1 MKLGT
6 LVRSRKLVKVVEA
19 LGMQAARAMTGHAL
33 ESTLPGIGIVSDIT
47 LMWDG
52 VSIGATS
59 FSRYETLCVTG
70 GNFVD
75 YQTGALRPRLLAAPS
90 LSLKH
95 GGRGQVD
102 LLRRELKS
110 MHLGTAA
117 LRSRL
122 VVLGADGAG
131 TRGGEDARHQS
142 TGAAEILWEAVFP
155 GGDPQEM
162 GTRWDLFHRLDIAVR
177 RAISAIPAAT
187 EVFDIA
193 RVMGTLFG
201 IGDGR
206 AIFRGCGAALD
217 LSLLRVPD
225 QGGTR
230 KCVALARC
238 VANLLRN
245 LPGYAAGMHAR
256 MAQTQRGESR
266 GTQPVGRLLDSGR
279 RLTSMSLVVFALSI
293 NDVLVRDITPV
304 CKLSES
310 GSAEAIEVWKAIQ
323 DTLSSLASTELHID
337 RLRRWLS
344 VTVFV
349 SQYVSMKEMRFLWAA
364 LSYTPEGKNF
374 PCLTCS
380 MSRLLL
386 HQQ

>member
-1 MKLGT
+1 M
-6 LVRSRKLVKVVEA
+6 A
-19 LGMQAARAMTGHAL
+19 GHAL
-33 ESTLPGIGIVSDIT
+33 ESILPGIGIVSDIT

-75 YQTGALRPRLLAAPS
+75 YETGALRPRLLAAPS

-217 LSLLRVPD
+217 LALLRVPD

-266 GTQPVGRLLDSGR
+266 GARRVGRLLDSGR

-293 NDVLVRDITPV
+293 NDVLVRDTTPV

-364 LSYTPEGKNF
+364 LSYTPEGNNF
-374 PCLTCS
+374 TFPA
-380 MSRLLL
+380 
-386 HQQ
+386 

>member
-1 MKLGT
+1 
-6 LVRSRKLVKVVEA
+6 
-19 LGMQAARAMTGHAL
+19 MQAARAMTGHAL
-33 ESTLPGIGIVSDIT
+33 ESILPGIGIVSDIT

-162 GTRWDLFHRLDIAVR
+162 WTACRAACDLSNPSGDRGFRHSPCHGDALWHWRRPCYLSWMRCSVRPLVAEGARPRWHTEVCRFGTLRRELAAESPWVR
-177 RAISAIPAAT
+177 RRNACTDGTDPARREPRHPT
-187 EVFDIA
+187 
-193 RVMGTLFG
+193 
-201 IGDGR
+201 GR
-206 AIFRGCGAALD
+206 
-217 LSLLRVPD
+217 P
-225 QGGTR
+225 
-230 KCVALARC
+230 LA
-238 VANLLRN
+238 
-245 LPGYAAGMHAR
+245 
-256 MAQTQRGESR
+256 
-266 GTQPVGRLLDSGR
+266 
-279 RLTSMSLVVFALSI
+279 
-293 NDVLVRDITPV
+293 
-304 CKLSES
+304 
-310 GSAEAIEVWKAIQ
+310 
-323 DTLSSLASTELHID
+323 
-337 RLRRWLS
+337 
-344 VTVFV
+344 
-349 SQYVSMKEMRFLWAA
+349 
-364 LSYTPEGKNF
+364 
-374 PCLTCS
+374 
-380 MSRLLL
+380 
-386 HQQ
+386 